1 MKRILRLFL
10 TLLMLVVCA
19 SGFAQEVT
27 LDFTN
32 SKTWNLPVGKANS
45 VKTQKSYSNG
55 TYSITI
61 NASAGHYLVGSKEN
75 NYSLLLGKKNATL
88 TLPAFDFDVEKIV
101 LKKTTQ
107 TGSGSTTQNIY
118 VGSTAV
124 STQTKSADKDQT
136 YEIKADYP

>member
-1 MKRILRLFL
+1 MKRILRSFL
-10 TLLMLVVCA
+10 TLLMLVTWA

-32 SKTWNLPVGKANS
+32 SKTWNLPVGSKHG

-75 NYSLLLGKKNATL
+75 NYSLLLGKKNATSL
-88 TLPAFDFDVEKIV
+88 L
-101 LKKTTQ
+101 
-107 TGSGSTTQNIY
+107 ST
-118 VGSTAV
+118 
-124 STQTKSADKDQT
+124 KFL
-136 YEIKADYP
+136 

>member
-101 LKKTTQ
+101 FL
-107 TGSGSTTQNIY
+107 N
-118 VGSTAV
+118 
-124 STQTKSADKDQT
+124 SAT
-136 YEIKADYP
+136 L